1 MFVVRI
7 ISQLVQE
14 LNNRTFNDKARYKAV
29 LSDAML
35 EAASVVTWLGG
46 PGMSCIKFNVGHNC

>member
-1 MFVVRI
+1 MLFVTFVVRI

-14 LNNRTFNDKARYKAV
+14 LNNRTFNDKASYKAV

-35 EAASVVTWLGG
+35 EAASVVTCLGWTWC
-46 PGMSCIKFNVGHNC
+46 PAVKQ